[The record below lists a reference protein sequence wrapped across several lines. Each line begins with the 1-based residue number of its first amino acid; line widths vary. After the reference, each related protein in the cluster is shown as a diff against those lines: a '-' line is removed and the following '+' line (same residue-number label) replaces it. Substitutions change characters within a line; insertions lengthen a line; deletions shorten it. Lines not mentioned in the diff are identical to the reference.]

1 MDADYKKMYLT
12 LFQAIT
18 SALDAIEE
26 QNFGKAIQIL
36 QKGQQDAEEIF
47 ISEED

>member
-18 SALDAIEE
+18 SALETME
-26 QNFGKAIQIL
+26 QLNFGTAKSIL
-36 QKGQQDAEEIF
+36 QKGQQDAEDIF
-47 ISEED
+47 INRED

>member
-1 MDADYKKMYLT
+1 MDTNYKKMYLT

-18 SALDAIEE
+18 SALYAMDQ
-26 QNFGKAIQIL
+26 QNFGEAKDIL

-47 ISEED
+47 ISGED